1 MPAGGVSGVA
11 WRLPNECDFRRPS
24 AVVEKPPIAL
34 QTFAS
39 RNPTSKLMLTAL
51 GVGVSTVQRLKA
63 EMRAAPVG

>member
-1 MPAGGVSGVA
+1 
-11 WRLPNECDFRRPS
+11 
-24 AVVEKPPIAL
+24 VEKPPIAL